1 MSTAGVEHLP
11 HPQPPPTPGHFSS
24 SNHLMIG
31 GWVELMVRW
40 AGGQLALKMRQLLDN
55 ASEIE
60 ECSKGVRPL
69 LFLCFLPHLN
79 GNCAGVS
86 SKPLLTLGLEE
97 VLFSCLIL
105 FFSLKVVCYAFL
117 KKKKFLSK
125 QLFN

>member
-1 MSTAGVEHLP
+1 
-11 HPQPPPTPGHFSS
+11 
-24 SNHLMIG
+24 
-31 GWVELMVRW
+31 MVRW

-105 FFSLKVVCYAFL
+105 FFSLKVVCYAF
-117 KKKKFLSK
+117 KKKKKVFK
-125 QLFN
+125 